1 MENLVSTTLYIIIL
15 ISCLG
20 IIALLIYQPKLRK
33 NRRNEIRT
41 NDFSKEWEYKL
52 NTHWPLYRR
61 LPDLLKQNLKERI
74 NLFLSEKQFIGCNG
88 FEVSDDHK
96 LFIAAQACLL
106 IINKPFEY
114 FDKLHTLLIYPSAFI
129 VEHNQLLANGT
140 ISEARNINTGEAWE
154 TGKIVLSW
162 NDAFS
167 GMIDITDG
175 HNVVF
180 HEFAHL
186 LDHTNGSANGAPLLQ
201 HASNYEHWSRTFSI
215 AFDRLQHSLNNGHQN
230 VFDPYGA
237 TNPGEFFAVVSELF
251 FEQSK
256 LFQRHEP
263 ELHQQ
268 LVKFY
273 AVDPALW

>member
-1 MENLVSTTLYIIIL
+1 MSTILLIII
-15 ISCLG
+15 IIFCLSF
-20 IIALLIYQPKLRK
+20 IAFLIYQPKLLK
-33 NRRNEIRT
+33 NRRAKIYTNEFPKR
-41 NDFSKEWEYKL
+41 WEKRL
-52 NTHWPLYRR
+52 DSQWPLYRR
-61 LPDLLKQNLKERI
+61 LPDLLKQNLHERI
-74 NLFLSEKQFIGCNG
+74 KLFLSEKQFVGCNG
-88 FEVSDDHK
+88 FEVSEDHK
-96 LFIAAQACLL
+96 LFISAQACLL
-106 IINKPFEY
+106 IINKPFDY

-140 ISEARNINTGEAWE
+140 ISENRNINTGEAWN

-162 NDAFS
+162 DDAFS

-201 HASNYEHWSRTFSI
+201 HASNYDQWSQTFSI
-215 AFDRLQHSLNNGHQN
+215 AFDRLQHSVNNGHQN

-237 TNPGEFFAVVSELF
+237 TNPGEFFAVASELF
-251 FEQSK
+251 FEKSK
-256 LFQRHEP
+256 LFQQHEP

-273 AVDPALW
+273 AVDPVLW